1 MLGVGSLAAGFGAGL
16 WWLGRDTSPES
27 ARWVLTHSARS
38 AQLTPASQGLFT
50 LTMSP
55 ADAQVIAVRLD
66 DPGSSHAAR
75 RLESEWETMFGDESI
90 TLTLLVHDA
99 TIDADPD
106 AHRPTASRCSRR
118 PVSTATWSP
127 TPWRFSNRPLLR
139 KTVRSRVHRS
149 DTGAPRRQTEVTSSS
164 TNPVGQS
171 GPGSSRLPAAT
182 ANATEATVLDRH
194 RDGPRR

>member
-1 MLGVGSLAAGFGAGL
+1 MRSGPSLGTWILLIVLGVGSLAAGFGAGL

-66 DPGSSHAAR
+66 DPGSSEVMPAR

-106 AHRPTASRCSRR
+106 AASADSITLLAAEPVVDGDMVTYPVEVLEPTFIAQDG
-118 PVSTATWSP
+118 A
-127 TPWRFSNRPLLR
+127 LR
-139 KTVRSRVHRS
+139 
-149 DTGAPRRQTEVTSSS
+149 AFTEVTLVLPDAKRRIASSS
-164 TNPVGQS
+164 TNA
-171 GPGSSRLPAAT
+171 L
-182 ANATEATVLDRH
+182 
-194 RDGPRR
+194 